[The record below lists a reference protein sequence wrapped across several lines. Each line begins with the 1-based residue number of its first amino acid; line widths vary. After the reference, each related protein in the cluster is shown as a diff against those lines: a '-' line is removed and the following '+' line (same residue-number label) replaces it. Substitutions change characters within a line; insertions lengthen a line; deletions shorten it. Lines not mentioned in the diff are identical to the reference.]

1 MPKGIGK
8 GSEYP
13 SRGLGGSLAT
23 ATQLVRLAIMLTGLA
38 VRGNITA
45 MTTTTLKSTDK
56 QITYTLTL
64 LGKAGYSTRYMD
76 ASFKALGATMRERTG
91 TVEAWLRTM
100 PRHEISAL
108 IGRLS

>member
-1 MPKGIGK
+1 
-8 GSEYP
+8 
-13 SRGLGGSLAT
+13 
-23 ATQLVRLAIMLTGLA
+23 
-38 VRGNITA
+38 
-45 MTTTTLKSTDK
+45 
-56 QITYTLTL
+56 
-64 LGKAGYSTRYMD
+64 MD